1 MAASVGLTNYVS
13 GTVTVF
19 VKRKVLE
26 CVSSSVRT
34 PPACSNTSRV
44 RDARR
49 RRAYRSAGAHKPQ
62 RSPAVAAWPES
73 FAFSSKSSARRR
85 G

>member
-26 CVSSSVRT
+26 CVSSAVRT

-44 RDARR
+44 RCT
-49 RRAYRSAGAHKPQ
+49 RAYRSVGALKPQ

-73 FAFSSKSSARRR
+73 FAQSSKSSSRWR